1 MPFSPA
7 SVPMQNIAQYT
18 DALERALGIVVERA
32 RGQLALIEKQAETV
46 AATMSARV
54 AEASARLDAIDAA
67 IAARLAS
74 IQTPQDGPAGK
85 DGVDGQDGSDGAD
98 GRGVTRLW
106 LDGVTLR
113 AAYTDGSVDA
123 LGDIVVPPAE
133 PGPPGESIKGDPGE
147 NGRDGTS
154 VTLDDVAPMIE
165 AAVAEAVAKI
175 EPPAGRDGQ
184 DGRDADPEDIRRMV
198 AEAVAAIPAPR
209 DGKDADPEMIRA
221 MVDEAVAS
229 LPPPAPGKDADP
241 ETVRQMVAEAVAAI
255 PVPRDGRDI
264 EPDAVRA
271 MVAEAVAALPP
282 PERGPEGP
290 PGKLP
295 LVRAWEDRVHYA
307 TEAVS
312 HGGGTYQ
319 ALRDTGREPPH
330 EDWICLA
337 APGATGQRG
346 QDGRSFVVCGTYDA
360 AAVYQA
366 LDVVALNGSSFVA
379 LCDAPGPC
387 PGDGW
392 QLVASQGGRGRQGD
406 RGPPGPPGPALKALT
421 LDDDGIQTAINANGS
436 TVTCDMYPV
445 LSKLVR

>member
-184 DGRDADPEDIRRMV
+184 DGHDADPEDIRRMV
-198 AEAVAAIPAPR
+198 AEAVAAIPVPR

-264 EPDAVRA
+264 EPEAVRA

-282 PERGPEGP
+282 AERGPEGP

-295 LVRAWEDRVHYA
+295 LVRAWEDRVHY
-307 TEAVS
+307 EADVVS
-312 HGGGTYQ
+312 HAGGTYQ

-337 APGATGQRG
+337 APGPAGERG
-346 QDGRSFVVCGTYDA
+346 QDGRSFVVRGTYNA
-360 AAVYQA
+360 ATDYQA
-366 LDVVALNGSSFVA
+366 FDVVALGGSSFVA
-379 LCDAPGPC
+379 LRDAPGVC

-406 RGPPGPPGPALKALT
+406 PGPPGPALKALT
-421 LDDDGIQTAINANGS
+421 LDGDGIQTAINADGS

>member
-123 LGDIVVPPAE
+123 VGDIVIPPAE

-165 AAVAEAVAKI
+165 AAVAVAVAKI
-175 EPPAGRDGQ
+175 EPPAGRDGR
-184 DGRDADPEDIRRMV
+184 DGHDADPEDIRR
-198 AEAVAAIPAPR
+198 
-209 DGKDADPEMIRA
+209 
-221 MVDEAVAS
+221 
-229 LPPPAPGKDADP
+229 
-241 ETVRQMVAEAVAAI
+241 MVAEAVAAI

-264 EPDAVRA
+264 EPEAVRA

-282 PERGPEGP
+282 AERGPEGP

-295 LVRAWEDRVHYA
+295 LVRAWEDRVHYE
-307 TEAVS
+307 TDVVS
-312 HGGGTYQ
+312 HAGGTYQ

-337 APGATGQRG
+337 APGPAGERG
-346 QDGRSFVVCGTYDA
+346 QDGRSFVVRGTYNA
-360 AAVYQA
+360 ATDYQA
-366 LDVVALNGSSFVA
+366 FDVVALGGSSFVA
-379 LCDAPGPC
+379 LRDAPGVC

-406 RGPPGPPGPALKALT
+406 PGPPGPALKALT
-421 LDDDGIQTAINANGS
+421 LDGDGIQTAINADGS

>member
-85 DGVDGQDGSDGAD
+85 DGVDGQDGADGAD

-123 LGDIVVPPAE
+123 VGDIVIPPAE

-165 AAVAEAVAKI
+165 AAVAVAVAKI
-175 EPPAGRDGQ
+175 EPPAGRDGR
-184 DGRDADPEDIRRMV
+184 DGHDADPEDIRRMV
-198 AEAVAAIPAPR
+198 AEAVAAIPA
-209 DGKDADPEMIRA
+209 
-221 MVDEAVAS
+221 
-229 LPPPAPGKDADP
+229 
-241 ETVRQMVAEAVAAI
+241 
-255 PVPRDGRDI
+255 PRDGRDI

-337 APGATGQRG
+337 APGATGERG

-406 RGPPGPPGPALKALT
+406 QGPPGPALKALT
-421 LDDDGIQTAINANGS
+421 LDGDGIQTAINADGS